1 MAPGKLYCMLTG
13 TLNERPEFCV
23 EMLDDTRPYQDLRL
37 PRVFAFALLVTSLLV
52 CPGLAQAQFD
62 EGDEQQLVQL
72 INQER
77 TSQGLPPLTVDRHL
91 TQAAR
96 KHTNL
101 MVEHKALSHKF
112 DGEPTMEI
120 RFADENLPSDRQAE
134 NVGFSDDV
142 ISAHNALM
150 NSAGHRA
157 NILNSNYN
165 VVGVAVIRSGHH
177 VYVTEDFAHRPVEY
191 SEPEADAVLQRAID
205 DYAKAHGT
213 APVRKPQSRLRQM
226 ACTMALNDA
235 LDNKKPAEIP
245 GVQEVAVWT
254 TFAPGK
260 LPNGVKGLL
269 AHPLSSGYSLGACF
283 APSVSHPGGV
293 YWVVMIVY

>member
-1 MAPGKLYCMLTG
+1 MLTG

-23 EMLDDTRPYQDLRL
+23 EMLDDMRPYQDLRL
-37 PRVFAFALLVTSLLV
+37 LRVFPFALLVTSLLV

-62 EGDEQQLVQL
+62 EGGEQQLVQL

-77 TSQGLPPLTVDRHL
+77 TSQGLPPLTVDRRL

-96 KHTNL
+96 KHTEL
-101 MVEHKALSHKF
+101 MVEHKVLSHQF
-112 DGEPTMEI
+112 DGEPEMQV
-120 RFADENLPSDRQAE
+120 RFSDEDFPSDQEGENIGFNKDLPS
-134 NVGFSDDV
+134 
-142 ISAHNALM
+142 AHKDLM
-150 NSAGHRA
+150 HSPPHRA
-157 NILNSNYN
+157 NILDANYN
-165 VVGVAVIRSGHH
+165 VVGVGVIRNGRR

-213 APVRKPQSRLRQM
+213 APARKPQSRLRQM

-260 LPNGVKGLL
+260 LPNSVKGLL